1 MMKDKS
7 SRKRTLIAVIFNL
20 LLLLALFYVIQDP
33 LKKSDYDVE
42 VTDKHVIIDLHFTA
56 TNHYFNER
64 YAIVNYEPVIYEH
77 AIDFA
82 YNDSELLAP
91 FASLHGSYTI
101 YLIKEDMNKSTIEK
115 LKKEELD
122 IIRSVSLTKQRP

>member
-7 SRKRTLIAVIFNL
+7 SRKRTLIAVLFNL

-42 VTDKHVIIDLHFTA
+42 VTDEHVIIDFHFTA

-64 YAIVNYEPVIYEH
+64 
-77 AIDFA
+77 
-82 YNDSELLAP
+82 
-91 FASLHGSYTI
+91 
-101 YLIKEDMNKSTIEK
+101 
-115 LKKEELD
+115 
-122 IIRSVSLTKQRP
+122 